1 MNRFGFSNT
10 DYNGECDVQPVSSGA
25 EVCDEAHGGAL
36 AQGRS
41 LPARGGQGNTKL
53 YNQIAKKQ

>member
-1 MNRFGFSNT
+1 M
-10 DYNGECDVQPVSSGA
+10 SSVA

-36 AQGRS
+36 AQGGS

-53 YNQIAKKQ
+53 CHQIAKKQ